1 MSISLNQIKE
11 AFQEGEETLME
22 RWEETK
28 GYLHAIEFPATKDE
42 LLEKAQSVEA
52 SDTVVAF
59 IKSLA
64 HRTYESFDDMLEAA
78 KKVIGQ

>member
-1 MSISLNQIKE
+1 MSNSSNRIEE
-11 AFQEGEETLME
+11 AFEDGEEALME

-52 SDTVVAF
+52 SDTAVGF
-59 IKSLA
+59 IKRLA
-64 HRTYESFDDMLEAA
+64 QRTYESFDDMLEAA